1 MEGSLVAYKVFTNG
15 SVLQASEVNDNLMN
29 QAVAVFSNAA
39 ARTAAITS
47 PLEGQLTYLEDSN
60 LYQHWNGSAWVS
72 PFGSTLVGSSSFTAQ
87 SSVVISNCFTSE
99 YQNYAVYANFV
110 MSGVGLGFVRF
121 SSGGAVNSTNNYV
134 TAYDIGGSVGSETT
148 TALNTFGSS
157 PASGGTLNA
166 QLLIFNPAPAT
177 RTDVISTSIARN
189 PTGTTAPIWTQTA
202 AFFAADTAFDGIS
215 ITASAGTMTGN
226 LRVYGL
232 RNS

>member
-1 MEGSLVAYKVFTNG
+1 MPRKEFEAFTR
-15 SVLQASEVNDNLMN
+15 LDASDVNSFLMD
-29 QAVAVFSNAA
+29 QTVMSFAGTA
-39 ARTAAITS
+39 ARGSAIAT
-47 PLEGQLTYLEDSN
+47 PVEGMYTHLEDNDS
-60 LYQHWNGSAWVS
+60 LQFWNGSSWVS
-72 PFGSTLVGSSSFTAQ
+72 PFGSTLVGSDSFTAQ

-110 MSGVGLGFVRF
+110 MSGVGLGNVRF
-121 SSGGAVNSTNNYV
+121 SSGGTVNSTSNYV

-157 PASGGTLNA
+157 PASGGTLNC

-202 AFFAADTAFDGIS
+202 AFFADDIAFDGIS